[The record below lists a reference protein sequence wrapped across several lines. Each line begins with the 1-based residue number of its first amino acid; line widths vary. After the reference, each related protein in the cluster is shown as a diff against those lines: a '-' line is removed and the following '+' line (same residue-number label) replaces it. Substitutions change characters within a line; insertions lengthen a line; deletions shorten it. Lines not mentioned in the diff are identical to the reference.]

1 MNRPESASRRIAAE
15 LRERIASGDLGPG
28 ALLPSEPELAASQKV
43 SRQTARSALQLLEQ
57 DGLVTVRPRR
67 GRIVR
72 SRQRLKWNLSTFES
86 PESTASS
93 TADAWGTDVENQG
106 HDPAGETLH
115 VERITPP
122 PDVAATLNLDP
133 STDTCVV
140 RRHIRY
146 IDEAPAIISDDYF
159 DLRLVEGTELAAP
172 DDTTREDILKEA
184 GYEQTYD
191 VDEIIV
197 RMPTP
202 AESERLRIEPG
213 TPVAEH
219 RRVGFTATDRPVR
232 LMISVIPGDTIVL
245 RYVVPT

>member
-1 MNRPESASRRIAAE
+1 VTSAGPDRSPTRPARTAPTSSTWTDPHPGRPRSRPARTAAA
-15 LRERIASGDLGPG
+15 RTSTR
-28 ALLPSEPELAASQKV
+28 
-43 SRQTARSALQLLEQ
+43 RSALQLLEQ

-86 PESTASS
+86 PESTTAA

-122 PDVAATLNLDP
+122 PDIAAILHLEPT
-133 STDTCVV
+133 TDTCVV

-146 IDEAPAIISDDYF
+146 IDGAPAIISDDYF

-172 DDTTREDILKEA
+172 EDTTREDILKDA

-202 AESERLRIEPG
+202 TESERLHIEPG

-245 RYVVPT
+245 RYVVAT